1 MDVMTSPADEIEVP
15 TVRMLSWARNSAA
28 YRLAKRMMT
37 ERELSDAIMRKA
49 KQKFEGISEAQL
61 RALGAFA
68 VGFGRDMKVLDDQ
81 AYAEIR
87 SSSAARSGKS
97 KRAIARK
104 LSEKGVDRE
113 IVATVLD
120 EADDLRAAVVLARKR
135 AFGPFRKNEADEKQR
150 AKEFSSFGRNGFSF
164 ELGRRIMQMELE
176 EAEEI
181 LSANP

>member
-1 MDVMTSPADEIEVP
+1 MDAMTSPADESEVP
-15 TVRMLSWARNSAA
+15 TPRMLSWARNSAA

-68 VGFGRDMKVLDDQ
+68 VGFGRDLKVLDDR

-104 LSEKGVDRE
+104 LGEKGVDRE
-113 IVATVLD
+113 IVATVLE

-135 AFGPFRKNEADEKQR
+135 AFGPFRKSEADEKQR
-150 AKEFSSFGRNGFSF
+150 AKEFSSFARNGFGF
-164 ELGRRIMQMELE
+164 ELGRRVMQMELE

-181 LSANP
+181 LYTNP